1 MNQMMR
7 KIVVGIISTSLLGCA
22 MGHRDPVEI
31 KQTLNQS
38 INESNS
44 RALDELPASVQDD
57 LMPELGNDG
66 FDNSDKTLKRFR
78 IQANQVEARAFFAS
92 LVKGTEFSVA
102 VHPNVAGRITLNVS
116 DVTLDDILSVVQDM
130 YGYDVVKTGK
140 VIQVYPAGLR
150 TVTIPVDYIQFQR
163 SGRSLTSIV
172 TGSITSN
179 ESSGGANRNSES
191 SSKRSEDGSNSS
203 SSSQVSTSSNG
214 GTRIETLT
222 ESNFWPLLQQAVSRL
237 IGSGDGQSVV
247 VTPQASVI
255 TVRAYPDEIREVRQF
270 LGVSQQRMQRQVILE
285 TKILEVTLS
294 DGYQQGINWSRM
306 FTSSG
311 TQYQISS
318 GSISK
323 DGSGN
328 ILTETLPGLN
338 AIGSLLGGQSNMVV
352 SGGSFE
358 AVLSFMST
366 QGDLNV
372 LSSPRVTAANNQKAV
387 IKVGSDEYYVTAMSS
402 VAGSGDSANVAPEVT
417 LTPFFSGI
425 SLDVTPQIDDN
436 GNVFLHV
443 HPAVIEVE
451 TDVKNLNLGG
461 GFANVSLPLAKSSIR
476 ESDSVIRARD
486 GDVVVIGGL
495 MKSNTIDRVSKV
507 PFLGDIPALGHLF
520 RNTNKLTQKTEL
532 VILLKPTVVGVNTW
546 QKELER
552 SRDLLQEWFP
562 E

>member
-1 MNQMMR
+1 MR
-7 KIVVGIISTSLLGCA
+7 KIVVGVISASLLGCA

-172 TGSITSN
+172 TSSVT
-179 ESSGGANRNSES
+179 SSG
-191 SSKRSEDGSNSS
+191 SS
-203 SSSQVSTSSNG
+203 SSSKSSSSSSDSSSNASGSSKDSSTTASG
-214 GTRIETLT
+214 GTRIDTVT

-294 DGYQQGINWSRM
+294 DGYQQGINWSNL
-306 FTSSG
+306 SASIG
-311 TQYQISS
+311 NS
-318 GSISK
+318 GSVVIDRTGPS
-323 DGSGN
+323 
-328 ILTETLPGLN
+328 TLPGLD
-338 AIGSLLGGQSNMVV
+338 AIGSLLKGQTNVTLSD
-352 SGGSFE
+352 GSFE

-461 GFANVSLPLAKSSIR
+461 NYADVSLPLAKSSIR

>member
-1 MNQMMR
+1 MMR
-7 KIVVGIISTSLLGCA
+7 KIVVGIVSASLLGCA

-57 LMPELGNDG
+57 LMPELGNND

-172 TGSITSN
+172 TSSVT
-179 ESSGGANRNSES
+179 SSGS
-191 SSKRSEDGSNSS
+191 SGSS
-203 SSSQVSTSSNG
+203 SSSKSSSSSSSDSSSNSSGSSKDSSTTAGG
-214 GTRIETLT
+214 GTRIDTVT

-294 DGYQQGINWSRM
+294 DGYQQGINWSNLSASIGNSGRVVVDR
-306 FTSSG
+306 TGSS
-311 TQYQISS
+311 
-318 GSISK
+318 
-323 DGSGN
+323 
-328 ILTETLPGLN
+328 TLPGLD
-338 AIGSLLGGQSNMVV
+338 AIGSLLKGQTNVTLSD
-352 SGGSFE
+352 GSFE

-461 GFANVSLPLAKSSIR
+461 NYADVSLPLAKSSIR